1 MMIITLNQSPIN
13 SPTLDFFWH
22 RMENFKVCYIFNYS
36 SKLLQTFFFL
46 FSSHWTKINFLV
58 NLLTNIFGHEFLFSF
73 SRVIIASRGTFLQN
87 IFSLPSTLSQK
98 NPFSWFIFISK
109 LLVKFRSWTVI
120 SCHRRFQC
128 LVKEDHLRI
137 SKSIDSRPIST
148 HKYLKMSP
156 KLLLQV
162 YLWKN
167 SWTF

>member
-1 MMIITLNQSPIN
+1 MYAKG
-13 SPTLDFFWH
+13 F
-22 RMENFKVCYIFNYS
+22 YG
-36 SKLLQTFFFL
+36 FL
-46 FSSHWTKINFLV
+46 ILEFSVFLELEVLRNTHWTKINFLV
-58 NLLTNIFGHEFLFSF
+58 NLPKKIFGHGFLFF
-73 SRVIIASRGTFLQN
+73 YSRVIITSRGTFLQN

-109 LLVKFRSWTVI
+109 LLVKFQTWTVI

-128 LVKEDHLRI
+128 LVIKDHLRI

-167 SWTF
+167 SWTFQLIAR

>member
-1 MMIITLNQSPIN
+1 MKCDLGQQHSSGWHWRGDITIQNRIVSN
-13 SPTLDFFWH
+13 YT
-22 RMENFKVCYIFNYS
+22 FKAIE
-36 SKLLQTFFFL
+36 KLSTA
-46 FSSHWTKINFLV
+46 HCTKINFSV
-58 NLLTNIFGHEFLFSF
+58 NLLKNIFGHEFWFPFSPMIF
-73 SRVIIASRGTFLQN
+73 ASRETFMQN

-128 LVKEDHLRI
+128 LVIKDHLRI

-148 HKYLKMSP
+148 HKWLKMSS

-162 YLWKN
+162 YLCKN
-167 SWTF
+167 ISISQLIAR